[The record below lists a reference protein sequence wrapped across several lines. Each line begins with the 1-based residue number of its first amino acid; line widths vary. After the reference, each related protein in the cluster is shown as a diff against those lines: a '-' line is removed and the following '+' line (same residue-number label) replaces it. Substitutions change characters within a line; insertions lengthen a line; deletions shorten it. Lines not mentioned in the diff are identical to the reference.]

1 MGYIYIWDS
10 PVIDLVIPI
19 WIYVICGIP
28 MRYPNILYVGFFV
41 GVPILHGFI
50 LIHN

>member
-1 MGYIYIWDS
+1 MDS

-19 WIYVICGIP
+19 DICYIP
-28 MRYPNILYVGFFV
+28 MRYPNIIYVAFFV
-41 GVPILHGFI
+41 GVPIRHGFI